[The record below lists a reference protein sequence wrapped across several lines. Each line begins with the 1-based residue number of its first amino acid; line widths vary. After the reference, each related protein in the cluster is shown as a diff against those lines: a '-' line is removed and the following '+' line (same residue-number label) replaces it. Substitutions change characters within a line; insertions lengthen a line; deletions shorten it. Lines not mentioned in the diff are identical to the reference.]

1 MPKIKVPTMGG
12 GQFWADRRYRHGWR
26 VQENVLT
33 GHHRLLDPRDHRH
46 VFGTFEDCL
55 AGLDELDH
63 EPHAPDV
70 VVMLHGLGRRRASL
84 SRLGSALE
92 AARYPTIRLDY
103 PSTKR
108 PLDAH
113 VEQVLEVLEHLD
125 GARRIS
131 FVTHSLGGII
141 ARGALASPHWPT
153 QLEMG
158 RVVMMAPPNRGAALA
173 RLLRDH
179 VPTFFGAAVGPAGFE
194 IADGPPYPEPPVP
207 LMVIAGCPRSGVGLN
222 PALDGEDDGIVT
234 VEETRLSS
242 MDEHLV
248 VDALHTVIMDHPEA
262 EAATIRFL
270 EVLLQ
275 RHT

>member
-33 GHHRLLDPRDHRH
+33 GHHRLLDPYDRRH
-46 VFGTFEDCL
+46 VYGTFEDCL
-55 AGLDELDH
+55 AGLDELEH
-63 EPHAPDV
+63 GPLPPDV

-84 SRLGSALE
+84 TRMSSALE
-92 AARYPTIRLDY
+92 AARHQTIRLDY

-113 VEQVLEVLEHLD
+113 VDQVLQVLENLD
-125 GARRIS
+125 GARRVS

-141 ARGALASPHWPT
+141 ARGVLASPQWPT
-153 QLEMG
+153 HLEMG
-158 RVVMMAPPNRGAALA
+158 RVVMLAPPNRGASLA

-207 LMVIAGCPRSGVGLN
+207 HMVIAGSPREGVGLN

-234 VEETRLSS
+234 VEETRLPS
-242 MDEHLV
+242 MTEHLV
-248 VDALHTVIMDHPEA
+248 VDAVHTVIMDHPEA
-262 EAATIRFL
+262 QAATIRFL
-270 EVLLQ
+270 DPVLD
-275 RHT
+275 REK

>member
-12 GQFWADRRYRHGWR
+12 GQLWADRRYRHGWR

-46 VFGTFEDCL
+46 LFGTFEDCL
-55 AGLDELDH
+55 AGLEELEH
-63 EPHAPDV
+63 GPTAPDV

-84 SRLGSALE
+84 TRLGAALE
-92 AARYPTIRLDY
+92 AAQYPTIRLDY
-103 PSTKR
+103 PSTR
-108 PLDAH
+108 RTLDAH
-113 VEQVLEVLEHLD
+113 VDQILEVLGHLD
-125 GARRIS
+125 GARRVS

-141 ARGALASPHWPT
+141 ARGALASPDWPT

-158 RVVMMAPPNRGAALA
+158 RVVMMAPPNRGASLA
-173 RLLRDH
+173 RLLRKH

-207 LMVIAGCPRSGVGLN
+207 LMVIAGSPHSRVGRN
-222 PALDGEDDGIVT
+222 PALEGENDGIVT
-234 VEETRLSS
+234 VEETQLSS
-242 MDEHLV
+242 MTEHLV

-270 EVLLQ
+270 DPLFESDE
-275 RHT
+275 